1 MEKFEFLSLLKIA
14 EQNEN
19 VKTKLMHYLTSASYE
34 LSEVYGDLIQY
45 MDEELEDFW
54 KWDIQSR
61 YDGYFDVEDEY
72 EISDILEECEFYSD
86 YFESISDSL
95 ENNCFSFEDWGNIE
109 SLEWGKGDLD
119 IDYDSSTNSII
130 ISLPFLTRLLWYI
143 EDVMEMKT
151 FNISVDELLLTN
163 NSDVA

>member
-1 MEKFEFLSLLKIA
+1 MTIIEILSLLKIA

-19 VKTKLMHYLTSASYE
+19 VKTKLMNYLISTNYE

-54 KWDIQSR
+54 KWDIQSK

-86 YFESISDSL
+86 YFENMIDSL
-95 ENNCFSFEDWGNIE
+95 EKNCFSFEDWSTIE

-119 IDYDSSTNSII
+119 IDYDSGTHSII

-143 EDVMEMKT
+143 EDVMEIKS
-151 FNISVDELLLTN
+151 FSISVDELLLAN